1 MKIKNGRVCRFC
13 LLRLWGM
20 GRGWGV
26 GWVQT
31 PKLPFRVGLCF
42 GVAPWAGV
50 SARAL
55 GGPSSLPWPAL
66 IG

>member
-1 MKIKNGRVCRFC
+1 MRSVSDNSFTLDYGV
-13 LLRLWGM
+13 WG
-20 GRGWGV
+20 G

-31 PKLPFRVGLCF
+31 PKSPSRVGLGF

-55 GGPSSLPWPAL
+55 GGPSGLPWPAL